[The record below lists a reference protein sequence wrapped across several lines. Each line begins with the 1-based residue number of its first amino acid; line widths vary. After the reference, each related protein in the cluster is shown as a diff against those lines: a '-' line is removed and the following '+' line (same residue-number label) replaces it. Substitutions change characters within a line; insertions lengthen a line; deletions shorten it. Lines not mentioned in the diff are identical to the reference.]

1 MQMHTT
7 RTLTTKNTKQRSTT
21 KVLRLQQKTHRLLR
35 RVAAHHETTM
45 MALLDKL
52 VSQEA
57 ARLDRVL
64 ARRLVRETSNQPTAQ
79 VA

>member
-1 MQMHTT
+1 MHTT
-7 RTLTTKNTKQRSTT
+7 HPLTKKNTKQRSTT
-21 KVLRLQQKTHRLLR
+21 KVLRLTQQAHRLLR

-45 MALLDKL
+45 MACLERL

-57 ARLDRVL
+57 VKVDRAY
-64 ARRLVRETSNQPTAQ
+64 ARRLARETTHQPTIQ